1 MRLLGKTAV
10 ITGAASGIGRATAI
24 LFAREGAMVVVSDIN
39 TTTGEELAAEIKRDG
54 GAAIFVRTD
63 VTKSQDVAELM
74 EASEKAYG
82 KIDILFN
89 NAGISHQ
96 CPVTELEEADWDKVL
111 NTNLKSVFLGC
122 KYVLPKMQKNGGGA
136 IINCASILGHVGFP
150 ETPAYNAS
158 KGGVVM
164 LTKNVAIDYAAYN
177 IRVNAVCPGYVITPL
192 ILGQV
197 AGADNPEEI
206 TRKVTAQHVMGRL
219 GLPEEI
225 APAVL
230 FLASDDSRFITG
242 SALMVDGGFTA
253 W

>member
-1 MRLLGKTAV
+1 MRLSGKTAV
-10 ITGAASGIGRATAI
+10 ITGAASGIGRATAL
-24 LFAREGAMVVVSDIN
+24 LFAREGARVVVSDIN
-39 TTTGEELAAEIKRDG
+39 PSAGDMVVNEIKNDG
-54 GAAIFVRTD
+54 GEAIFVPTD
-63 VTKSQDVAELM
+63 VTKSKDVARLM
-74 EASEKAYG
+74 DVSEEKYES
-82 KIDILFN
+82 IDILFN
-89 NAGISHQ
+89 NAGISHI
-96 CPVTELEEADWDKVL
+96 CPVTELEEEQWDKVL
-111 NTNLKSVFLGC
+111 DTNLKSVFLGC

-150 ETPAYNAS
+150 LTPAYNAS

-192 ILGQV
+192 ILDQV
-197 AGADNPEEI
+197 SNADNAEEI
-206 TRKVTAQHVMGRL
+206 TNRVTAQHIMGRL